1 MEWHPKNYFDLP
13 YTSPV
18 VVIILGANGHTGE
31 KYAKVLC
38 RYISNKGWKACV
50 IIRFVFSV
58 SIYFGGIGVLFGLL
72 RSYKDNRRKCLIVK
86 VAYNFEGRDWLKFR
100 KGFGEH
106 NLNTKKFMNLEE
118 FEEIHTCVKEVNSH
132 FKI

>member
-86 VAYNFEGRDWLKFR
+86 VAYKFWR
-100 KGFGEH
+100 KRLIKIQERIRGTQSQH
-106 NLNTKKFMNLEE
+106 KK
-118 FEEIHTCVKEVNSH
+118 IHEPWRVWRNPHLCQRSKLS
-132 FKI
+132 F